1 MMGQEN
7 ETREGSKRSRETKR
21 GAEELLIHWGYA
33 LINMSDIVLISVC
46 K

>member
-7 ETREGSKRSRETKR
+7 ETREGNKRNRETER
-21 GAEELLIHWGYA
+21 RAEELLTHWGYA
-33 LINMSDIVLISVC
+33 LINMSDTVLMSVC

>member
-7 ETREGSKRSRETKR
+7 ETREGNKRSRETKR
-21 GAEELLIHWGYA
+21 GVEELLIHCGYA
-33 LINMSDIVLISVC
+33 LINTSDTVLMSVC